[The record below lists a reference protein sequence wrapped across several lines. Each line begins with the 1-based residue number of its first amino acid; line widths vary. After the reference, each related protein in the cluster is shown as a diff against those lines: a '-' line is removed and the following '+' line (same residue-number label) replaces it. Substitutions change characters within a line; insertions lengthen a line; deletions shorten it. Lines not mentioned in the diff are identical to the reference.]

1 MTWSAR
7 LGSLRNRI
15 AKDPRM
21 AVRVALGVLLFA
33 NLAAAVAVFRP
44 IGGSPEELRQRLAR
58 LQAEVR
64 RREETLARLRTLAAT
79 VEKARRETDR
89 FLEEYFLDRRTAYST
104 IVGELTSLAEQAG
117 VRPKGDSYVTEPVEG
132 SETLEM
138 LVVTAHYEGTYAD
151 LVQFVNLIDRSRRF
165 LTIDS
170 LQAAPQQ
177 ASGMLNI
184 SLKLNAFVRKGET
197 GQ

>member
-1 MTWSAR
+1 MSGR
-7 LGSLRNRI
+7 VGLGSIRNRI
-15 AKDPRM
+15 AKDPRLG
-21 AVRVALGVLLFA
+21 VRAALGVLLAA
-33 NLAAAVAVFRP
+33 NLVAAVAVFRP
-44 IGGSPEELRQRLAR
+44 IGGSPEELQQRLAR
-58 LQAEVR
+58 LQADVR
-64 RREETLARLRTLAAT
+64 RKEQMLSRLRTLAAT
-79 VEKARRETDR
+79 VEQARSETDR
-89 FLEEYFLDRRTAYST
+89 FLQEYFLDRRTAYST
-104 IVGELTSLAEQAG
+104 IVGELTSLAERAG

-132 SETLEM
+132 SDTLEM

-151 LVQFVNLIDRSRRF
+151 LVQFVNLIDRSPRF

-177 ASGMLNI
+177 ASGTLNI

>member
-1 MTWSAR
+1 MSWRVR
-7 LGSLRNRI
+7 LGRIRNRI
-15 AKDPRM
+15 AKDPRL
-21 AVRVALGVLLFA
+21 AVRVALGVLLAA
-33 NLAAAVAVFRP
+33 NLVAAVAVFRP
-44 IGGSPEELRQRLAR
+44 IGGSPEQLHERMAR

-64 RREETLARLRTLAAT
+64 RKEQMLSRLRALAAT
-79 VEKARRETDR
+79 VEQARSETDR
-89 FLEEYFLDRRTAYST
+89 FLQEYFLDRRTAYST

-117 VRPKGDSYVTEPVEG
+117 VRPKGDSYVTELVEG
-132 SETLEM
+132 SDTLEM

-151 LVQFVNLIDRSRRF
+151 LVQFVNLIDRSPRF

-177 ASGMLNI
+177 ASGTLNI
-184 SLKLNAFVRKGET
+184 SLKLNAFVRKGEP